1 MIDGVM
7 KKLMRGIKIAAEPIN
22 HHKCAHNRMGAISNN
37 GCRVCVCVCV
47 RETETGGGGVTEG
60 GGATA
65 SQCHEHPKDALW
77 LLEQL
82 QLRLL
87 TCRAAGLFWHSAED

>member
-22 HHKCAHNRMGAISNN
+22 HHKCAHNRTGAISNN
-37 GCRVCVCVCV
+37 ACRVCVGVRVCV
-47 RETETGGGGVTEG
+47 REREKKGTSGGGATEG

-77 LLEQL
+77 LLEP
-82 QLRLL
+82 
-87 TCRAAGLFWHSAED
+87 F